1 MLTKITN
8 RLFNNKY
15 QYKLVLI
22 CGGASCFRDKDFNHI
37 RERLA
42 KINFQDLSPRTY
54 YNSGIK
60 NKEELDWTLRL
71 LVAFQSMDD
80 YTLRVEQPFLSIY
93 TNTKKHVDQLIKL
106 APADKVKYVSVP
118 PANNPLTENTI
129 ITTKLDFDYRI
140 TLGKTTRE
148 HSAFV
153 SWAENNKK
161 LRLTKS
167 CIKALH
173 NPSRWG
179 GTYFYI
185 SGDNNLLMAKMHLG
199 EAINRVD
206 RIVKTNP

>member
-15 QYKLVLI
+15 QYKVVLV
-22 CGGASCFRDKDFNHI
+22 CGGASYFRDKDFDQI
-37 RERLA
+37 RQRLA
-42 KINFQDLSPRTY
+42 LFKFEEHY
-54 YNSGIK
+54 YKNAGIK
-60 NKEELDWTLRL
+60 NQEELDWTLKL
-71 LVAFQSMDD
+71 LSCLQNMKD
-80 YTLRVEQPFLSIY
+80 YNVRVEQPFISIY
-93 TNTKKHVDQLIKL
+93 TNTKKDVDRLIKL
-106 APADKVKYVSVP
+106 ELGKVKYISIP
-118 PANNPLTENTI
+118 PSNSTLVENTI
-129 ITTKLDFDYRI
+129 ISSKIDFDYRI

-153 SWAENNKK
+153 DWASSNKK

-167 CIKALH
+167 CIKELH
-173 NPSRWG
+173 KNRSWG

-185 SGDNNLLMAKMHLG
+185 TGDNNLLMARMHLG